1 MATPKC
7 GPEESPLATSPSP
20 GSPDGPGNRSLSRV
34 LETLQQWHR
43 QLEAALNSAHP
54 ALVVVAMAILPLGPF
69 PASVLFVLAGN
80 RFGTGL
86 GFLLGVGALAANMT
100 LGYWLARRGLRGP
113 LERWLARRGKQV
125 PTFDPADELRF
136 LLLFRITPGMPL
148 FIQNYVLGLAGV
160 RFSRY
165 LPVSLAAQAPYVLAF
180 TWFGQ
185 SLTEKSGWKIVLAV
199 AGIVAAILLVSLL
212 RKVLA
217 RKKA

>member
-1 MATPKC
+1 
-7 GPEESPLATSPSP
+7 
-20 GSPDGPGNRSLSRV
+20 V
-34 LETLQQWHR
+34 LETLQEWHR

-54 ALVVVAMAILPLGPF
+54 ALVVAAMVLLPLGPF

-80 RFGTGL
+80 RFGAIP
-86 GFLLGVGALAANMT
+86 GFLLAVGALAANMS

-113 LERWLARRGKQV
+113 LERWLASRGKSV

-185 SLTEKSGWKIVLAV
+185 SLTQKSGWKVVLGI
-199 AGIVAAILLVSLL
+199 AGIAAAILAVSLL
-212 RKVLA
+212 RKILA
-217 RKKA
+217 RRKA